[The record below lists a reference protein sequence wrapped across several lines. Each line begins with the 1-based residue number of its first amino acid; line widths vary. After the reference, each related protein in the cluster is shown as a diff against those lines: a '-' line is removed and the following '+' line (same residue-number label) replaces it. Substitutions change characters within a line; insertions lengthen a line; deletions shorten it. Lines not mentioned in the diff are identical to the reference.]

1 MEKSIFF
8 ETRFF
13 VSKFCA
19 KFDKFLIYEKRSSQ
33 ELDFAVEYNFDLT
46 FDDFVSKPNYKET
59 KELI

>member
-1 MEKSIFF
+1 M
-8 ETRFF
+8 
-13 VSKFCA
+13 SKFCA
-19 KFDKFLIYEKRSSQ
+19 KFDQFLIYEKRSSQ